1 MGKQSGGGKLKGAS
15 KKGVELVMEP
25 VRNIESRSAQNPVP
39 GKVVVVKKAKKNGKG
54 KKGNKKDK
62 KKE

>member
-1 MGKQSGGGKLKGAS
+1 MGKGKLKGAS

-25 VRNIESRSAQNPVP
+25 VRNIESRKAQNPVP
-39 GKVVVVKKAKKNGKG
+39 GKVVVVKKKKS
-54 KKGNKKDK
+54 KKSKK